1 MSADAGKPRVHIAGC
16 GVSASL
22 SALLAVRQG
31 CCVSFDPGEATHERI
46 VVVPRSTVE
55 LVEEL
60 TGLSI
65 EDSIVSRWVSSRRI
79 AWEQRVF
86 QEVPAESL
94 ILDAGALARAIAQQ
108 VLDESPQADARQVE
122 GATDWT
128 LVAERTYSLDARETA
143 GKRRAIIG
151 WVEDLPN
158 YDGASTVVAS
168 VPQGWFF
175 ASPHP
180 VSGIALVVVS
190 PSVCDGTN
198 FSEVLQDALEFLWPG
213 CRTDLR
219 CSTGPG
225 VLAAPSF
232 APSCASHGW
241 MAIGEAA
248 VFFDPLRGDG
258 VGNAI
263 RGALLAHAVRVAIE
277 GGQESEDFL
286 VHYRERL
293 AGVFISHLQ
302 SSVLHYSRAW
312 NAQIWHQEIED
323 MRECALRLAAH
334 PVPRFRLVGH
344 RLVATSR
351 ELLPPTM

>member
-1 MSADAGKPRVHIAGC
+1 MSADASKPRVHIAGC

-31 CCVSFDPGEATHERI
+31 CCVSFDPGEAAHERI

-65 EDSIVSRWVSSRRI
+65 EDSIVSRWVNNRRI
-79 AWEQRVF
+79 AWEQRAF
-86 QEVPAESL
+86 QEVPAQSL
-94 ILDAGALARAIAQQ
+94 ILDAGALARAIAQL
-108 VLDESPQADARQVE
+108 VLDEPPPANAIKVEDA
-122 GATDWT
+122 ADWT
-128 LVAERTYSLDARETA
+128 LIAERSYSFADRETA
-143 GKRRAIIG
+143 GKRRAVIG
-151 WVEDLPN
+151 WVEELPN
-158 YDGASTVVAS
+158 FDGASTVVAS
-168 VPQGWFF
+168 VPQGWLF

-198 FSEVLQDALEFLWPG
+198 SSEVLQDALEFLWPG
-213 CRTDLR
+213 CRTDLW
-219 CSTGPG
+219 CSTGPS

-263 RGALLAHAVRVAIE
+263 RGALLAHAVQVAIK
-277 GGQESEDFL
+277 GGQEPEDCL
-286 VHYRERL
+286 SHYRERL
-293 AGVFISHLQ
+293 AGVFNSHLQ
-302 SSVLHYSRAW
+302 SSALHYSRAW
-312 NAQIWHQEIED
+312 NAPIWHQEIEG

-334 PVPRFRLVGH
+334 STPRFRLVGH
-344 RLVATSR
+344 RLVAMRS
-351 ELLPPTM
+351 EL